1 MLIRLS
7 IACSILMSL
16 AGVAFGAAADWP
28 QFRGPTGQGL
38 SDATGV
44 PTEWG
49 TSRNVAWSVA
59 IPGRGWSSPIVAGGR
74 VYLTT
79 SVGGASGP
87 ITLHALCLDV
97 TDGKT
102 IWDTEV
108 FRPDEAAAREM
119 HGKNS
124 LASPTPIVTA
134 DRLYVHFGHLGTAA
148 LDLSGKIVWRQTSLK
163 YPPVHGNGGSPA
175 LVGGTLIFNCD
186 GSSAPFVAALDA
198 GDGQIKW
205 KTPRSDTSVR
215 KRFSFSTPLAVE
227 LDGRMQVISPGS
239 GYVASYDPA
248 NGNELWRVNYGQGY
262 SVVPRPI
269 FADGLIYLS
278 SGFDF
283 PEIYA
288 IDPAGA
294 KGDATGSH
302 VVWTHP
308 KGAPNT
314 PSLLA
319 VSAEIYSV
327 SDKGFVTCL
336 DARSGNLNWTKR
348 MEGTF
353 SASPVFAEGRIYLQS
368 EAGKG
373 FVIGAGKTFKLISE
387 DDLGE
392 RSLASDAVIDGAL
405 FIRTE
410 HHLWKIGASR

>member
-16 AGVAFGAAADWP
+16 GGVALGAAADWP

-59 IPGRGWSSPIVAGGR
+59 VPGRGWSSPVVAGGR

-87 ITLHALCLDV
+87 ITLHALCLDMA
-97 TDGKT
+97 DGKT
-102 IWDTEV
+102 LWDTEI

-148 LDLSGKIVWRQTSLK
+148 LDLSGKIVWRQTGLK

-175 LVGGTLIFNCD
+175 LVGDTLIFNCD

-198 GDGQIKW
+198 RDGQIKW
-205 KTPRSDTSVR
+205 KTPRSDTAVR

-227 LDGRMQVISPGS
+227 LDGRTQVISPGS

-248 NGNELWRVNYGQGY
+248 SGTELWRVNYGEGY

-283 PEIYA
+283 PVIYA

-302 VVWTHP
+302 VAWTHP

-319 VSAEIYSV
+319 VGAEIYSV

-336 DARSGNLNWTKR
+336 DARTGNLNWTGR

-373 FVIGAGKTFKLISE
+373 FVIAAGKTFKLISE

-410 HHLWKIGASR
+410 HHLWKIGASH